1 MVDIIDKI
9 IECITYRFST
19 FSTDPVLL
27 AAEIFVSVNMPEN
40 ISAINTY
47 GDIELQRLC
56 EHFEPLLVTNGCNV
70 AEVERE
76 WLRVKFDIVQH
87 HRREAFLVLRNR
99 MLNEKKKI
107 YPNLLHLVR
116 IVLVFPVSTAQVERQ
131 FSTIKRMQGDWRLR
145 LNLSTIEDLL
155 FIKSQGCDSLEYN
168 GEKAVERWWRACLRR
183 PGVRPYG
190 SRLNS
195 NPDPESDSL
204 SSDESD

>member
-1 MVDIIDKI
+1 MI
-9 IECITYRFST
+9 
-19 FSTDPVLL
+19 
-27 AAEIFVSVNMPEN
+27 
-40 ISAINTY
+40 
-47 GDIELQRLC
+47 
-56 EHFEPLLVTNGCNV
+56 
-70 AEVERE
+70 
-76 WLRVKFDIVQH
+76 
-87 HRREAFLVLRNR
+87 
-99 MLNEKKKI
+99 NEKENI
-107 YPNLLHLVR
+107 YPNLLYLVR

-155 FIKSQGCDSLEYN
+155 FIKSQGCDPLEYT

-183 PGVRPYG
+183 PGVRLYG